1 MQFSINLHRR
11 RRITRNTKNVVHTYD
26 GNGRPK
32 SRRDERDVEEKKPP
46 PLLSPRARFASQALY
61 TYAESS
67 ILF

>member
-26 GNGRPK
+26 GKEDPAA
-32 SRRDERDVEEKKPP
+32 DETRGTRGKKTP
-46 PLLSPRARFASQALY
+46 PLLSPRSRFASQALY
-61 TYAESS
+61 TYAKSS